1 MDNVTHSL
9 IGLVAGESMARLTHA
24 RQTGLST
31 ESRRGLFVSLFVIG
45 GNLPDLDLLYS
56 FRGFSDG
63 TQAKLAYML
72 QHRGYTHTIVGCV
85 LLGLIL
91 YAGAELWARWKRLC
105 PSPRDRVELAAMS
118 LLGTSLHLAMD
129 FMNSYGVHP
138 FWPLLN
144 RWFYG
149 DSVFI
154 VEPLY
159 WAAAAPLLF
168 VLRSRVARV
177 LLGLALLVALMASV
191 LFLHLEPIIPR
202 VGLVLLM
209 LALLLVGSRTSAR
222 TAAVVSAGAM
232 IVITG
237 SFIAAGHWASRR
249 VASIVAVEF
258 PADRVID
265 HVLTPLPANPLCW
278 DVLLLATRDDRY
290 TVRHALLSNAPAL
303 IPVSHCTAIL
313 GNSLMTA
320 PVENDA
326 AVQSDAVR
334 WLGQFEMSRS
344 ELAALVARHCDA
356 AAVMQFARA
365 PFATELG
372 SRWVVGDL
380 RFDRERGSG
389 MATIALGSPS
399 HSECRPS
406 VPWIPPREDLLGA
419 SSPSFHDGR

>member
-1 MDNVTHSL
+1 MDNLTHSV
-9 IGLVAGESMARLTHA
+9 IGLIAGESVARVTHA
-24 RQTGLST
+24 AQPGLQPQT
-31 ESRRGLFVSLFVIG
+31 RRRLFILLFVIG

-63 TQAKLAYML
+63 AQAKLAYML
-72 QHRGYTHTIVGCV
+72 QHRGYTHTVAGCV
-85 LLGLIL
+85 LLGLFL
-91 YAGAELWARWKRLC
+91 YAGVELWARWKRLC
-105 PSPRDRVELAAMS
+105 LTPRDRAELAGVS
-118 LLGTSLHLAMD
+118 LVGTLLHLAMD

-138 FWPLLN
+138 FWPVLN

-168 VLRSRVARV
+168 VLRSTVARV
-177 LLGLALLVALMASV
+177 LLGLALLLALMASV
-191 LFLHLEPIIPR
+191 LFLYFEPILPR
-202 VGLVLLM
+202 IVLAALL
-209 LALLLVGSRTSAR
+209 LALLAMGSRISPR
-222 TAAVVSAGAM
+222 AATVVSAGAM
-232 IVITG
+232 IAITAI
-237 SFIAAGHWASRR
+237 FIAAGHWASRR
-249 VASIVAVEF
+249 VDSIAAAEF

-278 DVLLLATRDDRY
+278 DVLLLATDGDRY
-290 TVRHALLSNAPAL
+290 RVRHAMLTNAPAL
-303 IPVSHCTAIL
+303 VPASRCTTVL

-320 PVENDA
+320 PLENVPAVE
-326 AVQSDAVR
+326 SDVVH
-334 WLGQFEMSRS
+334 WLGQFEMSKS
-344 ELAALVARHCDA
+344 ELADLVARHCDA

-389 MATIALGSPS
+389 MATIVLGRPS
-399 HSECRPS
+399 NNECRPS
-406 VPWIPPREDLLGA
+406 VPWVPPRGDLLRAG
-419 SSPSFHDGR
+419 SPSSQNQK